1 MGRPGGRPFQFREW
15 VLNKWF
21 PRFRPAFR
29 RAHSALRWRRLR
41 RIGLALVA
49 VWLVLV
55 LALGIVIHVYGL
67 ADHAQPADV
76 IIVLGAG
83 LRPDG
88 RPGPALTRR
97 STHAADLWQRGYAP
111 QIICAGGTPGQVT
124 IRSEADACAEILR
137 EQGVP
142 AAAVILE
149 DQSRSTEENAIES
162 KQIMNAN
169 GWRTALLV
177 SDGFHMLRAQWI
189 FRYYGLDVSLAPVT
203 ESRPPLFEY
212 LLALLREIVA
222 LHWLALKVVFN
233 LPVTYVK
240 SI

>member
-1 MGRPGGRPFQFREW
+1 MKIRIPRLW
-15 VLNKWF
+15 
-21 PRFRPAFR
+21 PRFRRARPALHWQR
-29 RAHSALRWRRLR
+29 VR
-41 RIGLALVA
+41 RIGLVLAFGWFALVMM
-49 VWLVLV
+49 
-55 LALGIVIHVYGL
+55 LGIVIHAYGL
-67 ADHAQPADV
+67 VDRTRPADV

-88 RPGPALTRR
+88 SPGPALTRR
-97 STHAADLWQRGYAP
+97 STHAADLWQQGYAP
-111 QIICAGGTPGQVT
+111 QIICAGGTPGQIT
-124 IRSEADACAEILR
+124 IRSEADACAAILR

-142 AAAVILE
+142 TDAIILE

-162 KQIMNAN
+162 KQIMDAG

-189 FRYYGLDVSLAPVT
+189 FSYYGLDISPAPVT
-203 ESRPPLFEY
+203 DARPPLFEY
-212 LLALLREIVA
+212 LLAILREIVA

-233 LPVTYVK
+233 LPITYVK